1 MNKEKLTMNVLFS
14 GIGCQERGFEN
25 SNLFDVE
32 VVSTSEINK
41 EAVLSYA
48 AIHCGMT
55 QEMIDTY
62 TEYPSREE
70 MVRQLK
76 GINLGYEPEKNKYYD
91 WDKLARRKTN
101 DIEKYWL
108 ACKLNGNL
116 GDISKISKMPYA
128 DLWTCSFPCFIGST
142 LVLTKEYGYTPI
154 KNIKEGISVLTHDN
168 TYQAVTKSMMTGRKN
183 IYKINAMCFDKLECT
198 ENHKFYVRTRHRV
211 NTHIKGK
218 AVNYRYFDKP
228 IWKECKDLT
237 KNDYLGYAINQ
248 NSIIPKWQD
257 NSGVR
262 VKLSSLMNNEDFW
275 WIIGRYIADGYKQTS
290 KTGDKIV
297 ICCGTPKVKLG
308 LVEKHLNACGLNF
321 CTDDHKSCMNY
332 HICSN
337 ELYKFV
343 SQFGDKAY
351 GKFIPSFV
359 FDMPI
364 NLCEAFFN
372 GYWSGDGCFS
382 NNRYKSTSISR
393 ELIYGLGQLVAKIYH
408 RPFSIFYSKRKP
420 TTVIEGRIVNQH
432 DTYTIMFSKENAK
445 QDKAFYEEG
454 YIWFPIKEV
463 SNIHTVEDV
472 YDITVENNHSFT
484 ANGAIVHNCTD
495 ISVAGKM
502 KGLSPDTSTRSSLLW
517 ENIRLLKK
525 AKDNGTLPKYLMFEN
540 VKNLVSKKFIDDFNN
555 LLEVLDE
562 LGFNSYWKVLNAKDC
577 GVPQNRE
584 RVFVIS
590 IRKDIDNGAYDFPKP
605 FDTGIRLKDVLDKEV
620 DEKYYLSKDIQERF
634 HITDSTFTK
643 NIVGTTK
650 PDFRTIGQRDLVYQQ
665 DSIMGALVATDYKQP
680 KQIIEQIPMDK
691 SLKNTRYGID
701 YSNCITAREDCGSS
715 PHYAQQGTAV
725 LELTNNCIQ
734 VGNLNHY
741 NYDEMNRVYSKE
753 GCSPTLNTMQGGDRQ
768 PRVLEPIATVT
779 EATKKGYAEIYEGDS
794 VNLEQPNSKTRRGR
808 VGKQVAQTLTTS
820 CNQGIVEPTVQNFRV
835 RKLTP
840 NECWKLM
847 GLTEEDC
854 ANAKNIGVADSQL
867 YKQAGNGIVTNC
879 VEQLAEHL
887 YKAQYDNTYKCT
899 DENFI

>member
-25 SNLFDVE
+25 SNLFDIE
-32 VVSTSEINK
+32 VVNTSEINK

-48 AIHCGMT
+48 AIHCGLT
-55 QEMIDTY
+55 QEMVNTY
-62 TEYPSREE
+62 AEYPSREE

-76 GINLGYEPEKNKYYD
+76 EINLGYEPEKNKYYD

-108 ACKLNGNL
+108 ACKLTHNL
-116 GDISKISKMPYA
+116 GDINKIEFLSYA
-128 DLWTCSFPCFIGST
+128 DLWTISF
-142 LVLTKEYGYTPI
+142 
-154 KNIKEGISVLTHDN
+154 
-168 TYQAVTKSMMTGRKN
+168 
-183 IYKINAMCFDKLECT
+183 
-198 ENHKFYVRTRHRV
+198 
-211 NTHIKGK
+211 
-218 AVNYRYFDKP
+218 
-228 IWKECKDLT
+228 
-237 KNDYLGYAINQ
+237 
-248 NSIIPKWQD
+248 
-257 NSGVR
+257 
-262 VKLSSLMNNEDFW
+262 
-275 WIIGRYIADGYKQTS
+275 
-290 KTGDKIV
+290 
-297 ICCGTPKVKLG
+297 CC
-308 LVEKHLNACGLNF
+308 
-321 CTDDHKSCMNY
+321 
-332 HICSN
+332 
-337 ELYKFV
+337 
-343 SQFGDKAY
+343 Q
-351 GKFIPSFV
+351 
-359 FDMPI
+359 
-364 NLCEAFFN
+364 
-372 GYWSGDGCFS
+372 
-382 NNRYKSTSISR
+382 
-393 ELIYGLGQLVAKIYH
+393 
-408 RPFSIFYSKRKP
+408 
-420 TTVIEGRIVNQH
+420 
-432 DTYTIMFSKENAK
+432 
-445 QDKAFYEEG
+445 
-454 YIWFPIKEV
+454 
-463 SNIHTVEDV
+463 
-472 YDITVENNHSFT
+472 
-484 ANGAIVHNCTD
+484 D

-502 KGLSPDTSTRSSLLW
+502 RGLKPDSGTRSSLLW

-525 AKDNGTLPKYLMFEN
+525 AKDDGTLPKYLMFEN
-540 VKNLVSKKFIDDFNN
+540 VKNLVSKKFIEDFNN

-577 GVPQNRE
+577 GIPQNRE

-590 IRKDIDNGAYDFPKP
+590 IRKDIDNGTYDFPKP
-605 FDTGIRLKDVLDKEV
+605 FDIGIRLKDVLDKEV

-650 PDFRTIGQRDLVYQQ
+650 PEFRTIGQRDLVYQQ

-680 KQIIEQIPMDK
+680 KQIVE
-691 SLKNTRYGID
+691 
-701 YSNCITAREDCGSS
+701 
-715 PHYAQQGTAV
+715 
-725 LELTNNCIQ
+725 TNNCIQ

-753 GCSPTLNTMQGGDRQ
+753 GCCPTLRTMQGGDRQ
-768 PRVLEPIATVT
+768 PRLLEPIATVK
-779 EATKKGYAEIYEGDS
+779 EATQKGYAEICEGDS

-867 YKQAGNGIVTNC
+867 YKQSGNGIVTNC
-879 VEQLAEHL
+879 VELLAEHL

>member
-1 MNKEKLTMNVLFS
+1 MNVLFS

-32 VVSTSEINK
+32 VVNTSEINK

-48 AIHCGMT
+48 AVHCGLT
-55 QEMIDTY
+55 QEIVDTY
-62 TEYPSREE
+62 TEYPPREE
-70 MVRQLK
+70 MIRQLK
-76 GINLGYEPEKNKYYD
+76 EINLGYEPEKNKYYD

-108 ACKLNGNL
+108 ACKLTHNL
-116 GDISKISKMPYA
+116 GDINKIEFLSYA
-128 DLWTCSFPCFIGST
+128 DLWTISF
-142 LVLTKEYGYTPI
+142 
-154 KNIKEGISVLTHDN
+154 
-168 TYQAVTKSMMTGRKN
+168 
-183 IYKINAMCFDKLECT
+183 
-198 ENHKFYVRTRHRV
+198 
-211 NTHIKGK
+211 
-218 AVNYRYFDKP
+218 
-228 IWKECKDLT
+228 
-237 KNDYLGYAINQ
+237 
-248 NSIIPKWQD
+248 
-257 NSGVR
+257 
-262 VKLSSLMNNEDFW
+262 
-275 WIIGRYIADGYKQTS
+275 
-290 KTGDKIV
+290 
-297 ICCGTPKVKLG
+297 CC
-308 LVEKHLNACGLNF
+308 
-321 CTDDHKSCMNY
+321 
-332 HICSN
+332 
-337 ELYKFV
+337 
-343 SQFGDKAY
+343 Q
-351 GKFIPSFV
+351 
-359 FDMPI
+359 
-364 NLCEAFFN
+364 
-372 GYWSGDGCFS
+372 
-382 NNRYKSTSISR
+382 
-393 ELIYGLGQLVAKIYH
+393 
-408 RPFSIFYSKRKP
+408 
-420 TTVIEGRIVNQH
+420 
-432 DTYTIMFSKENAK
+432 
-445 QDKAFYEEG
+445 
-454 YIWFPIKEV
+454 
-463 SNIHTVEDV
+463 
-472 YDITVENNHSFT
+472 
-484 ANGAIVHNCTD
+484 D

-502 KGLSPDTSTRSSLLW
+502 RGLKPDSGTRSSLLW

-525 AKDNGTLPKYLMFEN
+525 AKDDGTLPKYLMFEN

-590 IRKDIDNGAYDFPKP
+590 IRKDIDNGTYDFPKP

-680 KQIIEQIPMDK
+680 KQIVEQIPIDK
-691 SLKNTRYGID
+691 SLKNTKYGID

-734 VGNLNHY
+734 VGDLNHY

-768 PRVLEPIATVT
+768 PRVLEQPTMLQRSH
-779 EATKKGYAEIYEGDS
+779 GYNTGNEFKNCPSI
-794 VNLEQPNSKTRRGR
+794 
-808 VGKQVAQTLTTS
+808 TS
-820 CNQGIVEPTVQNFRV
+820 SSWENNNVLKNNFRV

-854 ANAKNIGVADSQL
+854 TNAKNIGIADSQL

-879 VEQLAEHL
+879 VELLAEHL
-887 YKAQYDNTYKCT
+887 YKAQYNNTYKCT

>member
-14 GIGCQERGFEN
+14 GIGCQERGFES

-32 VVSTSEINK
+32 VVNTSEINK

-48 AIHCGMT
+48 AIHCRLT
-55 QEMIDTY
+55 QEMVDTY
-62 TEYPSREE
+62 AEYPSREE
-70 MVRQLK
+70 IVRQLK
-76 GINLGYEPEKNKYYD
+76 EINLGYEPEKNKCYD
-91 WDKLARRKTN
+91 WNKLARRKTN

-108 ACKLNGNL
+108 ACKLTHNL
-116 GDISKISKMPYA
+116 GDINKIEFLSYA
-128 DLWTCSFPCFIGST
+128 DLWTISF
-142 LVLTKEYGYTPI
+142 
-154 KNIKEGISVLTHDN
+154 
-168 TYQAVTKSMMTGRKN
+168 
-183 IYKINAMCFDKLECT
+183 
-198 ENHKFYVRTRHRV
+198 
-211 NTHIKGK
+211 
-218 AVNYRYFDKP
+218 
-228 IWKECKDLT
+228 
-237 KNDYLGYAINQ
+237 
-248 NSIIPKWQD
+248 
-257 NSGVR
+257 
-262 VKLSSLMNNEDFW
+262 
-275 WIIGRYIADGYKQTS
+275 
-290 KTGDKIV
+290 
-297 ICCGTPKVKLG
+297 CC
-308 LVEKHLNACGLNF
+308 
-321 CTDDHKSCMNY
+321 
-332 HICSN
+332 
-337 ELYKFV
+337 
-343 SQFGDKAY
+343 Q
-351 GKFIPSFV
+351 
-359 FDMPI
+359 
-364 NLCEAFFN
+364 
-372 GYWSGDGCFS
+372 
-382 NNRYKSTSISR
+382 
-393 ELIYGLGQLVAKIYH
+393 
-408 RPFSIFYSKRKP
+408 
-420 TTVIEGRIVNQH
+420 
-432 DTYTIMFSKENAK
+432 
-445 QDKAFYEEG
+445 
-454 YIWFPIKEV
+454 
-463 SNIHTVEDV
+463 
-472 YDITVENNHSFT
+472 
-484 ANGAIVHNCTD
+484 D

-502 KGLSPDTSTRSSLLW
+502 RGLKPDSGTRSSLLW

-525 AKDNGTLPKYLMFEN
+525 AKDDGTLPKYLMFEN

-590 IRKDIDNGAYDFPKP
+590 IRKDIDNGTYDFPKP

-753 GCSPTLNTMQGGDRQ
+753 GCCPTLRTMQGGDRQ

-808 VGKQVAQTLTTS
+808 VSKQVAQTLTTS

-854 ANAKNIGVADSQL
+854 TNAKNIGVADSQL
-867 YKQAGNGIVTNC
+867 YKQAGNGIVSNC
-879 VEQLAEHL
+879 VELLAEHL
-887 YKAQYDNTYKCT
+887 YKAQYKNTYKCT